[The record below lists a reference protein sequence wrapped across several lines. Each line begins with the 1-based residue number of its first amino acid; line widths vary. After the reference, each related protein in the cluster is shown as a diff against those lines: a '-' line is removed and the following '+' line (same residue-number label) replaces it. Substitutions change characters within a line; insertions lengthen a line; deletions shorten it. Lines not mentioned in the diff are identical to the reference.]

1 MLADQRLPLRT
12 RLALVLSVLS
22 LLAAPTDVLAQNY
35 LLPNAPGK
43 AEVVGACES
52 CHGVMTIVHA
62 GKRSPRQWDNIMQE
76 MARQGMAIT
85 DDQGKSIVS
94 FLNTYFGQAMDFV
107 RPPEPRAPGP
117 GMDLALEA
125 AETAEKACQ
134 ANGRQ
139 VTTLVVDS
147 AGTTIVLLTGNG
159 ISPITQA
166 VAATKVA
173 TVLKFKKPSGV
184 VMRHLNGDP
193 ALVAEIKSDPEIGEV
208 LPGGLPIT
216 VNGDEIIG
224 AIAVSGALGRADTD
238 EVCARAGLE
247 RIASRLRQW
256 PVGPKQ
262 PGSTGEGGMDSKLDE
277 FRSTH
282 N

>member
-1 MLADQRLPLRT
+1 MR
-12 RLALVLSVLS
+12 
-22 LLAAPTDVLAQNY
+22 
-35 LLPNAPGK
+35 
-43 AEVVGACES
+43 
-52 CHGVMTIVHA
+52 
-62 GKRSPRQWDNIMQE
+62 E

-107 RPPEPRAPGP
+107 RPPEPRARGL
-117 GMDLALEA
+117 GIDLALEA

-173 TVLKFKKPSGV
+173 TVLKFKEPSGV
-184 VMRHLNGDP
+184 IMRHLNGDA

-224 AIAVSGALGRADTD
+224 AIAVSGALGHADAD
-238 EVCARAGLE
+238 EICARAGLE

-262 PGSTGEGGMDSKLDE
+262 P
-277 FRSTH
+277 
-282 N
+282 